1 MLRTLAVLVLPTLA
15 ACAVVQ
21 ADGRDLAPC
30 DAQHLAVLIGEPVEK
45 LDEVPLPEPARIVRP
60 GEAVT
65 MEHLPARLT
74 VRIGPRGLIH
84 EMRCG

>member
-1 MLRTLAVLVLPTLA
+1 MPRILAALALPALA

-21 ADGRDLAPC
+21 AEGGDLAPC
-30 DAQHLAVLIGEPVEK
+30 DAQHLAVLIGEPAEK
-45 LDEVPLPEPARIVRP
+45 LEEVPLPEPTRIVRP

-65 MEHLPARLT
+65 MEHLPGRLT
-74 VRIGPRGLIH
+74 VRIGPRGLIQ